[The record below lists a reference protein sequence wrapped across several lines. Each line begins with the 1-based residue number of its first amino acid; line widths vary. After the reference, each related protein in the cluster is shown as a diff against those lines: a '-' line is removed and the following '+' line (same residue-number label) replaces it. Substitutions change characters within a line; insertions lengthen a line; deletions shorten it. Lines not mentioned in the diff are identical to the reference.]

1 MQMKRATVEFQI
13 EASIEIEVPVGS
25 TEKQIEKLAR
35 AATQKEAGPLSSDI
49 TGWEVTAVE
58 NDNGG
63 F

>member
-13 EASIEIEVPVGS
+13 EASIEVDVPVGS

-35 AATQKEAGPLSSDI
+35 AAVQKEAGPLSSDI
-49 TGWEVTAVE
+49 TGWKVTAVQ